1 MAAGKYKIFI
11 EQGATYQLF
20 FTLYNDDELWNLTD
34 YTARLQAR
42 SSIESAEPIFE
53 ATTDDIIT
61 LGGALGTF
69 DMVID
74 ATDTSDLP
82 DGHYIYDL
90 EIEAPTG
97 DVWRVLQ
104 GNFIISPEVTR

>member
-20 FTLYNDDELWNLTD
+20 FTLYNDDDIWDLTD

-42 SSIESAEPIFE
+42 SSIESADIIFE

-61 LGGALGTF
+61 LGGVAGTF

-74 ATDTSDLP
+74 ADDTADLP
-82 DGHYIYDL
+82 DGHFIYDL
-90 EIEAPTG
+90 EIESPG
-97 DVWRVLQ
+97 GQVWRVLQ